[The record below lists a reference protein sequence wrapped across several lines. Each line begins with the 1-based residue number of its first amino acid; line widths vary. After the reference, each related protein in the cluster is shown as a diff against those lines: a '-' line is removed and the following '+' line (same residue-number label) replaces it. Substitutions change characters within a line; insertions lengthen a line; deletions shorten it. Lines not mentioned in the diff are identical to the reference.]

1 MRMLQ
6 VCNVGR
12 ITGGTAACAWTIA
25 RAFPDVEQ
33 HVAFLSPPCDATRRA
48 FSGCSLH
55 TWKRVDARDAA
66 RIDADV
72 LVLHNIAPQQAG
84 TLRAPTMQYVHSRG
98 TRAKADVTLYCSA
111 WLAAECGRGSDAR
124 VLYQPVPKP
133 PAPVDG
139 ERRSLRERMRVGRLC
154 TPTARKWPEDI
165 DGFYQRLARRF
176 PEVDWEFVGCPPEM
190 QGRLNEACAGRG
202 TFIPASWSARSRLWT
217 WDALLYHHPQLTES
231 FGRTAAESMRAGCI
245 PIVDRRGG
253 FTEQIADGTGFLCE
267 HEDGFCEVLQSLSDP
282 NVRLR
287 MSRAAMAHADQTFSL
302 QRFRSDLLR
311 LLAAFGA
318 NVARQRASLAGA
330 AG

>member
-48 FSGCSLH
+48 FAGCTLH
-55 TWKRVDARDAA
+55 TWRRVEAREAA
-66 RIDADV
+66 RIDAD
-72 LVLHNIAPQQAG
+72 LIVLHNIAQQQAG
-84 TLRAPTMQYVHSRG
+84 PLPAPTLQYVHSRG
-98 TRAKADVTLYCSA
+98 ARAKGDVTVYCSA
-111 WLAAECGRGSDAR
+111 WLAAECGRGSDGR

-133 PAPVDG
+133 PAPLDG

-154 TPTARKWPEDI
+154 TPTARKWPEEI
-165 DGFYQRLARRF
+165 VGFYRRLAQRC

-190 QGRLNEACAGRG
+190 QGRLNESCAGRA
-202 TFIPASWSARSRLWT
+202 TFIPASWCARSRLRT

-245 PIVDRRGG
+245 PIVDCRGG
-253 FTEQIADGTGFLCE
+253 FAEQIAAGTGFLCE
-267 HEDGFCEVLQSLSDP
+267 HEDEFSAALQSLSDP
-282 NVRLR
+282 GVRLK
-287 MSRAAMAHADQTFSL
+287 MSRAALTHADEAFSL
-302 QRFRSDLLR
+302 QRFRCDLLR
-311 LLAAFGA
+311 LLRYG
-318 NVARQRASLAGA
+318 G
-330 AG
+330 GGG